1 MKQTSRTNLRQI
13 ELFYEPGLSNIPL
26 PLPLTTNRETELKRA
41 IAELLL
47 NVALAD
53 AEVPRGDE
61 CDQ

>member
-1 MKQTSRTNLRQI
+1 MKQASRTNLRQM
-13 ELFYEPGLSNIPL
+13 ELFYEPGSSSVPL
-26 PLPLTTNRETELKRA
+26 PVPLTVSRETELKRV

-53 AEVPRGDE
+53 AEVPKGDE

>member
-13 ELFYEPGLSNIPL
+13 ELFYEPGSSSVL
-26 PLPLTTNRETELKRA
+26 PLPLTVNRETELKRA

-53 AEVPRGDE
+53 AELPKGDE